1 MGFHFFNAGGNS
13 KLNLKVL
20 YFLEKVTFV
29 TVEDFFLK
37 KVLKKSKEC
46 GSCDCGGFQA
56 DPTLCAGLSVAWP
69 GSPGGPRGAQG
80 FSHPGGLE
88 ELGVLRTSAAKGIF
102 SVISVCV
109 CRVSSLIGR
118 KLYEPVAECCREN
131 TEDDFLQKF

>member
-69 GSPGGPRGAQG
+69 GSPGG
-80 FSHPGGLE
+80 
-88 ELGVLRTSAAKGIF
+88 LGVHRGSHIQGVWRNWAYFERAQQKGYF
-102 SVISVCV
+102 PLYPSVSVAFP
-109 CRVSSLIGR
+109 L
-118 KLYEPVAECCREN
+118 
-131 TEDDFLQKF
+131 